1 MKLTNEQRELIEQ
14 EYKMTRILE
23 PNGSSFRQYSK
34 KMWNEYKID
43 VWVTYEDGE
52 FVKADQEG
60 W

>member
-14 EYKMTRILE
+14 EYKMIRILE
-23 PNGSSFRQYSK
+23 PDFRQYSK
-34 KMWNEYKID
+34 KIWNEYKID
-43 VWVTYEDGE
+43 VWVTYKDGE

>member
-1 MKLTNEQRELIEQ
+1 MELTNEQRELIEQ
-14 EYKMTRILE
+14 EYKMRRILE
-23 PNGSSFRQYSK
+23 PDFRQYSK

-43 VWVTYEDGE
+43 VWVTYKDGE

>member
-23 PNGSSFRQYSK
+23 PNGSRFRQYSK